1 MCTTWGHTANGTRR
15 EALGSC
21 ARMLVCVPF
30 QSRTRSKP
38 LSQVIRQARLAPSV
52 AQSAEKAEHKRGAV
66 RLSLNRRY
74 AVRAESGCF
83 IDTFNQPSGRRRSTR
98 MTPTDLTA
106 VRNHIA
112 SRIVGQQS
120 FIDSM
125 LICLLSGGHLLVEGM
140 PGLAKTSAVKA
151 LAESLE
157 GDFHRIQFTP
167 DLLPS
172 DLIGTD
178 IYRHEKGEFEFRQGP
193 LFHNILLADEVNR
206 APAKV
211 QSALLE
217 AMAERQ
223 ITVGQRT
230 YPLPPLFMVLAT
242 QNPVEQEGTY
252 QLPEAQLDR
261 FLMQAVVTYPS
272 RGEELKIL
280 EFDSQQRAH
289 GDPVP
294 CQPLTQ
300 ADLFAMRRDV
310 AGLYL
315 DPKLNDYVVDL
326 VQATRQPQRYDRDL
340 GRWCRFGA
348 SPRASIAL
356 ARCARARA
364 WLEGDTFVTPDHI
377 QSVAPEILRH
387 RILLTFE
394 AEAEGVTTDTFISRL
409 LTLVAV
415 P

>member
-1 MCTTWGHTANGTRR
+1 
-15 EALGSC
+15 
-21 ARMLVCVPF
+21 
-30 QSRTRSKP
+30 
-38 LSQVIRQARLAPSV
+38 
-52 AQSAEKAEHKRGAV
+52 
-66 RLSLNRRY
+66 
-74 AVRAESGCF
+74 
-83 IDTFNQPSGRRRSTR
+83 
-98 MTPTDLTA
+98 MTPADLKS
-106 VRNHIA
+106 VRDHIA
-112 SRIVGQQS
+112 SRIIGQQK

-125 LICLLSGGHLLVEGM
+125 LICLLSDGHLLVEGM
-140 PGLAKTSAVKA
+140 PGLAKTTAVKA

-178 IYRHEKGEFEFRQGP
+178 IYRHERGEFEFRPGP

-217 AMAERQ
+217 SMGEHQ

-230 YPLPPLFMVLAT
+230 YPLPKLFMVLAT

-252 QLPEAQLDR
+252 SLPEAQLDR
-261 FLMQAVVTYPS
+261 FLMQAVVTYPT
-272 RGEELKIL
+272 RDEELKIL
-280 EFDSQQRAH
+280 ELDSQHQKTSYTPPAKR
-289 GDPVP
+289 
-294 CQPLTQ
+294 LSQ
-300 ADLFAMRRDV
+300 AELFAMRRDV
-310 AGLYL
+310 ANLYL
-315 DPKLNDYVVDL
+315 DPKLHSYIVDL
-326 VQATRQPQRYDRDL
+326 VQATRNPKVYDSDL
-340 GRWCRFGA
+340 ARWCRFGA

-364 WLEGDTFVTPDHI
+364 WMSGDQFVAPHHI

-387 RILLTFE
+387 RLLLTFE
-394 AEAEGVTTDTFISRL
+394 AEAEGVTTDAFVNRL
-409 LTLVAV
+409 LNLVAI